1 MKKLTAY
8 LICALLPML
17 LLAQQNSDTVAITDP
32 KFAQHYASR
41 PQPTIRGKI
50 IHASA
55 KELDSLK
62 IKYAIVNIS
71 QPLQT
76 SFEIKPDLDGS
87 FEIIRNERLPNR
99 QIWFSL
105 GDYAYL
111 CLLSDEE
118 LTLTFDLEKLK
129 ENALQWI
136 GDGVTFGGKDG
147 DKNRSINQYI
157 AFQQEYN
164 PDLSMQIS
172 YLDVSQPTYLA
183 TLDSLFNLQEQ
194 CSEKFFDRYGDRYRT
209 LIDSENKTAYY
220 AKKLHY
226 LHRNNIPMPS
236 IAELLTPIYAI
247 SNDSYGYLQALDF
260 YLRNAGF
267 TKTNQLFS
275 AEKLAQYHD
284 DTVPPAYADL
294 LKLHMGHSDVKKLA
308 ELYTKL
314 SPSLHFDWSRDY
326 LSGQLTS
333 LRKTIAQIDSISH
346 SATVDKPISSSLG
359 SLSIKTQ
366 TGISL
371 YRSPQQTGESLLK
384 DLRSAYANKLVLID
398 IWATW
403 CIPCIQAMPYA
414 KKLQEEANA
423 SNLPIEF
430 VYLCT
435 SGGSDEEQWKNKVLE
450 IQQPGTHLFVDSKA
464 ISELMTMF
472 NMGGFPSY
480 LLLKPDGSYDEK
492 TVNSLSNLQLDTL
505 KHLLQ

>member
-17 LLAQQNSDTVAITDP
+17 LLAQQNSDTAAITDP
-32 KFAQHYASR
+32 EFAQHYASR

-55 KELDSLK
+55 EEMANIR
-62 IKYAIVNIS
+62 IKYSLVHIG
-71 QPLQT
+71 QPIQ
-76 SFEIKPDLDGS
+76 SSYEIRPDANGS
-87 FEIIRNERLPNR
+87 FQIVLNERLPNR
-99 QIWFSL
+99 QIWFTL
-105 GDYAYL
+105 GDYARL
-111 CLLSDEE
+111 CLMANEE

-129 ENALQWI
+129 KNFVYWI
-136 GDGVTFGGKDG
+136 GDGVDFGGKDA
-147 DKNRSINQYI
+147 DKNRLINQYI
-157 AFQQEYN
+157 VFQREQT
-164 PDLSMQIS
+164 PDIPTQIEA
-172 YLDVSQPTYLA
+172 LDINRPTYLSG
-183 TLDSLFNLQEQ
+183 LDSLFKLQNEQ
-194 CSEKFFDRYGDRYRT
+194 MERFFARYGNQHRELITGEST
-209 LIDSENKTAYY
+209 LAYY
-220 AKKLHY
+220 AKK
-226 LHRNNIPMPS
+226 
-236 IAELLTPIYAI
+236 IAYFLRHDQPLIDTPAILAPVYAI
-247 SNDSYGYLQALDF
+247 SNDTYS
-260 YLRNAGF
+260 YLRVLSLYLKKVG
-267 TKTNQLFS
+267 FS
-275 AEKLAQYHD
+275 ATKQTSNLETLARYYD
-284 DTVPPAYADL
+284 ETLPAAYADL
-294 LKLHMGHSDVKKLA
+294 LKLYMGHPDLKHLTQHYEA
-308 ELYTKL
+308 I

-326 LSGQLTS
+326 LSEQLTS
-333 LRKTIAQIDSISH
+333 LRKKIAQIDSISH
-346 SATVDKPISSSLG
+346 SATVEKPLSSSLG

-403 CIPCIQAMPYA
+403 CVPCIQAMPYA
-414 KKLQEEANA
+414 KKLQEEAKA
-423 SNLPIEF
+423 SNLPVEF

-505 KHLLQ
+505 KDLLQ